1 MGIASVIAA
10 VATVGST
17 VASVDA
23 QKRATAANVKIANEQ
38 RKQDEL
44 NYRRQQRAAIR
55 EAQVRRAQ
63 GMAST
68 QAAGVAQGSLTGG
81 GISSIGSQ
89 VGSTLGFGTQ
99 MSGISQNITN
109 LGIQSARATQQ
120 ANMFGA
126 IANIGS
132 SAFQYSMAYNEG
144 SAV

>member
-1 MGIASVIAA
+1 MGPVASVIAA

-17 VASVDA
+17 VASVNA
-23 QKRATAANVKIANEQ
+23 QKRATAANVRIAGEQ
-38 RKQDEL
+38 RKQEEL
-44 NYRRQQRAAIR
+44 TYRRQQRAAIR

-63 GMAST
+63 GMATT
-68 QAAGVAQGSLTGG
+68 QASGVASSSLTGG

-109 LGIQSARATQQ
+109 LGIQSANATQQ
-120 ANMFGA
+120 ANMFGS

-132 SAFQYSMAYNEG
+132 SVFQFSESVRRG
-144 SAV
+144 GQ